1 MKLTAKQELFCQ
13 EVAAGKTQSE
23 AHRIAYPNNMTN
35 KQRWEKSSDLMKNV
49 KVKERISELKSK
61 TAEKNELTRD
71 WIVAQAKEVLIEAR
85 GSNKQGEAVQALKL
99 LTTLGGFDKQT
110 IEHAGSVTVMNKV
123 VIDGDALDFGL
134 NDDGED

>member
-1 MKLTAKQELFCQ
+1 M
-13 EVAAGKTQSE
+13 
-23 AHRIAYPNNMTN
+23 
-35 KQRWEKSSDLMKNV
+35 
-49 KVKERISELKSK
+49 
-61 TAEKNELTRD
+61 
-71 WIVAQAKEVLIEAR
+71 LIEAR

-123 VIDGDALDFGL
+123 IIDGDALDFGL